1 MTKKLTTIALIGALY
16 TALTFVSA
24 PFSFGVIQLRLSE
37 ALCILPLFSP
47 ITVLGLT
54 FGCLISNLIG
64 FFTGLNPLG
73 LIDAVVGTSA
83 TLLGA
88 VFTLIIGRYVR
99 KKALIYILA
108 PLPTILFN
116 ALLVGGELYFIFKG
130 SYLFHFFSVALGE
143 TIILYLLGSMLI
155 SILSKR
161 NIFK

>member
-1 MTKKLTTIALIGALY
+1 MTKKITTIAIIGALY
-16 TALTFVSA
+16 TALTFISA

-47 ITVLGLT
+47 ITVFGLT
-54 FGCLISNLIG
+54 FGCLISNLLG
-64 FFTGLNPLG
+64 FVMGINPLG
-73 LIDAVVGTSA
+73 LIDAIVGTTA

-88 VFTLIIGRYVR
+88 VFTYLIGKYIK

-116 ALLVGGELYFIFKG
+116 GFLVGGELYFIFKG
-130 SYLFHFFSVALGE
+130 SYLLHFISVVSGE
-143 TIILYLLGSMLI
+143 AIILYVLGSMLI
-155 SILSKR
+155 SVLSKR